1 MSGDKSPFREILL
14 YSVGIVVAASVLGVA
29 YVSAAA
35 LQDRHKRQRL
45 AHKYP
50 YLKRTD
56 FTPDEE
62 ELLDAVVAPG
72 SISTTLRDI
81 GGLQLVKQ
89 EILESVILPF
99 RRPELFRSPL
109 LSPFSGVLLFG
120 PPGTGK
126 TLLAKA
132 IAHECGACF
141 INVDVSTLKSKWFG
155 ESEARVVA
163 LFSLARKLEPSII
176 FIDEI
181 DALLSRRDDSSDID
195 VVNSVKAGIMTAW
208 SGLTSDT
215 GARVI
220 VVAATNRPAA
230 IDAAV
235 MRRLPRKFHVA
246 LPDADAREAILRL
259 FVGRAALDADAADAD
274 AADAADAAA
283 LSASLPDVNCKL
295 VARLTEGFS
304 GSDLENLC
312 KTAMMQVLREY
323 LQQETSF
330 NAGLTTVTPTMRALG
345 TRDLVESIGKIVTQA
360 QNAELGV
367 YI

>member
-1 MSGDKSPFREILL
+1 MSGGDRGPLREVIL
-14 YSVGIVVAASVLGVA
+14 YSVGIVVAASMLGVA
-29 YVSAAA
+29 YAGAAA
-35 LQDRHKRQRL
+35 LQERQKRQRL

-72 SISTTLRDI
+72 SISTTLSDI
-81 GGLQLVKQ
+81 GGLQHVKQ
-89 EILESVILPF
+89 EVLESVILPF
-99 RRPELFRSPL
+99 RRPELFVKSRL

-181 DALLSRRDDSSDID
+181 DALLSRRDDSSEID

-246 LPDADAREAILRL
+246 LPDADARESILRL
-259 FVGRAALDADAADAD
+259 FVGRAAIDDTATSS
-274 AADAADAAA
+274 
-283 LSASLPDVNCKL
+283 LSPNQPDVNCKL

-323 LQQETSF
+323 LQHEASF
-330 NAGLTTVTPTMRALG
+330 NAGQSTVAPTMRALN

>member
-1 MSGDKSPFREILL
+1 MSGGGGGDRGPLREIIL
-14 YSVGIVVAASVLGVA
+14 YSIGIAVAASVLGVA

-35 LQDRHKRQRL
+35 LQERQKRQRL

-72 SISTTLRDI
+72 SISTTLNDI
-81 GGLQLVKQ
+81 GGLQHVKQ
-89 EILESVILPF
+89 EVLESVILPF
-99 RRPELFRSPL
+99 RRPELFKSRL

-181 DALLSRRDDSSDID
+181 DALLSRRDDSSEID

-259 FVGRAALDADAADAD
+259 FVGRAALDADTDD
-274 AADAADAAA
+274 PDAAA
-283 LSASLPDVNCKL
+283 LSASQPDVNCKL

-323 LQQETSF
+323 LQQEASF
-330 NAGLTTVTPTMRALG
+330 NAGHSAVTPTMRALS

>member
-1 MSGDKSPFREILL
+1 MTGV
-14 YSVGIVVAASVLGVA
+14 VGLSYMA
-29 YVSAAA
+29 VSS
-35 LQDRHKRQRL
+35 LQERQKRQRL

-72 SISTTLRDI
+72 SISTTLDDI
-81 GGLQLVKQ
+81 GGLQHVKQ
-89 EILESVILPF
+89 EVMESVILPF
-99 RRPELFRSPL
+99 KRPELFKSRL

-163 LFSLARKLEPSII
+163 LFALARKLEPSII

-181 DALLSRRDDSSDID
+181 DALLSRRDDSSEID

-246 LPDADAREAILRL
+246 LPDADARESILRL
-259 FVGRAALDADAADAD
+259 FVGRAALDDDVDSVAA
-274 AADAADAAA
+274 AATA
-283 LSASLPDVNCKL
+283 LSASQPDVNCKL

-323 LQQETSF
+323 LQQERAF
-330 NAGLTTVTPTMRALG
+330 NAGQTTVAPTMRALS
-345 TRDLVESIGKIVTQA
+345 TRDLVESISKIVTQA

-367 YI
+367 FV